1 MKSTESPTRSERR
14 LGYLSGAPRVTT
26 RSTSD
31 AAGPRAH
38 VLGVIDGFERR
49 GWTVSRYIVGDR
61 MPDVVARDGEAM
73 LHRGRAWTLA
83 ADLARFGLRGRN
95 ASGAWDELGSRVD
108 WVYERFALFQAL
120 GTPFARHGIPWILET
135 NAMLTDEASR
145 ERSGVVLTGFARR
158 LEREAYHACTALI
171 AISEALADRL
181 VGEMDVPR
189 EKIAVIPNGVDVHRF
204 DPDRLD
210 PHRPHATPRA
220 ERELTVLF
228 VGSLA
233 TWQGL
238 DVLLRA
244 MVNVP
249 VNVVIAGDGPDRA
262 SLRTLAEQLRVADRV
277 QFLGRVAPHD
287 VPALIASA
295 DVCYSGHSAFRSPLK
310 LYEYMA
316 MGRPIVSSAVPDAKA
331 ALVDGQSGFLFAPG
345 DVDDLTSAL
354 RRAVSA
360 RACLD
365 VMGRKARQD
374 AVEHH
379 SWDARV
385 AAICAHVEA
394 LI

>member
-1 MKSTESPTRSERR
+1 MKSIESPTRSERR

-26 RSTSD
+26 RSASD
-31 AAGPRAH
+31 AAGPRTH

-83 ADLARFGLRGRN
+83 ADLARVALRRRN
-95 ASGAWDELGSRVD
+95 ASGAWAELGSRVD

-120 GTPFARHGIPWILET
+120 GSPFVRRGIPWVLET

-145 ERSGVVLTGFARR
+145 ERSGVVLTGLSRR

-181 VGEMDVPR
+181 VGEMGVSR

-204 DPDRLD
+204 DPARVNV
-210 PHRPHATPRA
+210 PRSSGNF
-220 ERELTVLF
+220 TVLF

-233 TWQGL
+233 AWQGL
-238 DVLLRA
+238 DVLLHA
-244 MVNVP
+244 MATVTEVHLT
-249 VNVVIAGDGPDRA
+249 IAGDGPERSGLE
-262 SLRTLAEQLRVADRV
+262 SLARQLGVADRV
-277 QFLGRVAPHD
+277 RFLGRVAPENISG
-287 VPALIASA
+287 VIAAA

-316 MGRPIVSSAVPDAKA
+316 MARPVVSSAVPDAKA
-331 ALVDGQSGFLFAPG
+331 ALIDGQTGFLFPPG
-345 DVDDLTSAL
+345 DVEGLAAAL
-354 RRAVSA
+354 RKAVAA

-365 VMGRKARQD
+365 VMGQRARGE

-394 LI
+394 LR

>member
-1 MKSTESPTRSERR
+1 MKSIESPTRSEPR

-26 RSTSD
+26 RSASD

-61 MPDVVARDGEAM
+61 MPEVVARDGESM

-83 ADLARFGLRGRN
+83 ADIARLGLRGRHT
-95 ASGAWDELGSRVD
+95 SGAWSELGTHVD
-108 WVYERFALFQAL
+108 WVYERFALFQSL
-120 GTPFARHGIPWILET
+120 GSRFVRHGVPWILET
-135 NAMLTDEASR
+135 NALLTEEASR
-145 ERSGVVLTGFARR
+145 ERSGVVLTGLARR
-158 LEREAYHACTALI
+158 LERQAYEECTALI
-171 AISEALADRL
+171 AISQALADRL
-181 VGEMDVPR
+181 VADMGVPR

-204 DPDRLD
+204 DPARVN
-210 PHRPHATPRA
+210 TPRA
-220 ERELTVLF
+220 ARAFTVLF

-233 TWQGL
+233 SWQGL

-244 MVNVP
+244 SAQVP
-249 VNVVIAGDGPDRA
+249 DVQVTIAGDGPDRA
-262 SLRTLAEQLRVADRV
+262 ALVALAQQLQIAPR
-277 QFLGRVAPHD
+277 FLGRVSPDD

-316 MGRPIVSSAVPDAKA
+316 MGRPVISSAVPDAKA
-331 ALVDGQSGFLFAPG
+331 ALVDGQTGFLFAPG
-345 DVDDLTSAL
+345 DVDDLVRAL
-354 RRAVSA
+354 RTAVSA
-360 RACLD
+360 RECLD
-365 VMGRKARQD
+365 VMGQRARHD
-374 AVEHH
+374 AVAHH

-394 LI
+394 LT

>member
-1 MKSTESPTRSERR
+1 MKSIESPTRSERR

-31 AAGPRAH
+31 AAGPRTH

-73 LHRGRAWTLA
+73 LQRGRAWTLA
-83 ADLARFGLRGRN
+83 ADLARYGLRGRN
-95 ASGAWDELGSRVD
+95 ARGAWAELRSRVD

-120 GTPFARHGIPWILET
+120 GTPFVRRGIPWILET

-145 ERSGVVLTGFARR
+145 ERSGVVLTGLSRR

-171 AISEALADRL
+171 AISHALADRL
-181 VGEMDVPR
+181 VAEMGVPR
-189 EKIAVIPNGVDVHRF
+189 EKIAVIPNGVDVYRF
-204 DPDRLD
+204 DPSRVNV
-210 PHRPHATPRA
+210 PRQ
-220 ERELTVLF
+220 ERDFTVLF
-228 VGSLA
+228 VGSL
-233 TWQGL
+233 TKWQNL
-238 DVLLRA
+238 DTLLHA
-244 MVNVP
+244 AAIVNDVH
-249 VNVVIAGDGPDRA
+249 VDIAGDGPDRT
-262 SLRTLAEQLRVADRV
+262 SLEALTNALGIGARVR
-277 QFLGRVAPHD
+277 FLGRVAPEN
-287 VPALIASA
+287 VPAIIAGA

-331 ALVDGQSGFLFAPG
+331 ALVEGQSGFLFQPE
-345 DVDDLTSAL
+345 DIDDLASAL
-354 RRAVSA
+354 NAAVSA
-360 RACLD
+360 RDCLD
-365 VMGRKARQD
+365 VMGRRARED

-385 AAICAHVEA
+385 AAICAHVET
-394 LI
+394 LL

>member
-1 MKSTESPTRSERR
+1 MKSIESPTRSDRR

-26 RSTSD
+26 RSASD

-61 MPDVVARDGEAM
+61 MPEIVAREGESM

-83 ADLARFGLRGRN
+83 ADIARLGLRGRHT
-95 ASGAWDELGSRVD
+95 SGAWSELGTSVD
-108 WVYERFALFQAL
+108 WVYERFALFQSL
-120 GTPFARHGIPWILET
+120 GSRFVRHGVPWILET
-135 NAMLTDEASR
+135 NALLTEEASR
-145 ERSGVVLTGFARR
+145 ERSGVVLTGLSRR
-158 LEREAYHACTALI
+158 LEQRAYQECTALI
-171 AISEALADRL
+171 AISQALADRL
-181 VGEMDVPR
+181 VADMGVPR

-204 DPDRLD
+204 DPARVS
-210 PHRPHATPRA
+210 TPRSA
-220 ERELTVLF
+220 RAFTVLF

-233 TWQGL
+233 SWQGL

-244 MVNVP
+244 SALVPEVNLT
-249 VNVVIAGDGPDRA
+249 IAGDGPDRA
-262 SLRTLAEQLRVADRV
+262 ALVALASQLHITPR
-277 QFLGRVAPHD
+277 FLGRVSPDD

-316 MGRPIVSSAVPDAKA
+316 MGRPVISSAVPDAKA
-331 ALVDGQSGFLFAPG
+331 ALVDGHSGFLFAPG
-345 DVDDLTSAL
+345 DVDDLTRAL
-354 RRAVSA
+354 RSAVSA
-360 RACLD
+360 RECLD
-365 VMGRKARQD
+365 VMGQRARRD
-374 AVEHH
+374 AVAHH

-394 LI
+394 LT